1 VAPNAPA
8 FWRAFRI
15 KYSLIED
22 TCVAYTCLGEAGSLR
37 YHLDSD
43 VALARLVAG
52 IAEYTLGLRL
62 KKSGK
67 QLSLPA
73 GSFLLMLYTL
83 LI

>member
-1 VAPNAPA
+1 M
-8 FWRAFRI
+8 
-15 KYSLIED
+15 
-22 TCVAYTCLGEAGSLR
+22 AYTCLGEAGSLR

-73 GSFLLMLYTL
+73 GSFRLML
-83 LI
+83 